1 MAKFFSKHRELRVH
15 LGETVSEVGDKKISY
30 MNVAAFKDNIFSTN
44 DDAQIKLLRAHK
56 FFNSAQTG
64 GFFET
69 DEKTDRAALIE
80 NKKLTE
86 QGTERELTTAA
97 TVPSSKAKSF

>member
-15 LGETVSEVGDKKISY
+15 LGEIVSEIGDKKISS
-30 MNVAAFKDNIFSTN
+30 MNVAVFKDNTFST
-44 DDAQIKLLRAHK
+44 DDEATIKLLRAHK

-69 DEKTDRAALIE
+69 DEKTDRKALIE
-80 NKKLTE
+80 NKKLVE
-86 QGTERELTTAA
+86 QGTEREMVAATTA
-97 TVPSSKAKSF
+97 VKPPRSF

>member
-15 LGETVSEVGDKKISY
+15 LGETVSEIGDKKISS
-30 MNVAAFKDNIFSTN
+30 MNVAVFKDNIFST
-44 DDAQIKLLRAHK
+44 DDEKMIKLLRAHK
-56 FFNSAQTG
+56 FFSSAQTG

-80 NKKLTE
+80 NKKLIE
-86 QGTERELTTAA
+86 QGTEREMVAATTA
-97 TVPSSKAKSF
+97 VKPPRSF